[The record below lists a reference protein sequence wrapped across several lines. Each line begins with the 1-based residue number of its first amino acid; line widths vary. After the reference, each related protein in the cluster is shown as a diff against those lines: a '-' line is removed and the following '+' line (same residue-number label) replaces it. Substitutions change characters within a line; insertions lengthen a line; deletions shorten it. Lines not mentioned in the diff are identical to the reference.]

1 MNDVLLFLDPHIRV
15 PSDSPSHK
23 SRNSIKETTNN
34 IQDFNIHCCLT
45 KSRITISVIFLILYD
60 QDRQEFHEKFP
71 RRYEAFYN
79 LRKTGRRRSFLRQLS
94 NMYSPCS
101 PLEEI
106 STPHGFHFLQRG
118 TNDGTLEEAK
128 YDLVGNG

>member
-1 MNDVLLFLDPHIRV
+1 MISVL
-15 PSDSPSHK
+15 
-23 SRNSIKETTNN
+23 
-34 IQDFNIHCCLT
+34 QDFFAG
-45 KSRITISVIFLILYD
+45 ITISVIFLILND

>member
-1 MNDVLLFLDPHIRV
+1 MCG
-15 PSDSPSHK
+15 
-23 SRNSIKETTNN
+23 KE
-34 IQDFNIHCCLT
+34 IEVHYIFNIFLVSVKRKLSIQIRRST
-45 KSRITISVIFLILYD
+45 YDSSPTRFFAGITISVIFLILYD